1 MNNIH
6 ILDNLHGADKE
17 EQQGNKKCPSY
28 FYKPNFHN
36 SNIFFFQFTST
47 HLRIYK
53 KVLTLH
59 KALIMFISQYLFD
72 AK

>member
-28 FYKPNFHN
+28 FYKPNFHK
-36 SNIFFFQFTST
+36 SNIFFSVTFM
-47 HLRIYK
+47 HLRLYQIMS
-53 KVLTLH
+53 TQH
-59 KALIMFISQYLFD
+59 KALIMLI
-72 AK
+72 